1 MSNNL
6 IAVTGATGEVGGRI
20 ARRLA
25 ERGAS
30 QRLVVRDP
38 SRAPELKGA
47 EVAQASNYEAREEM
61 EPALRGAQTLFLA
74 SGEEARNR
82 VDQHKAAVDA
92 AKAAGVER
100 IVYLS
105 FYGARPDSAFTF
117 GRHHFHTEEHIKAS
131 GLSYAFSRDNIYL
144 DFVPFFAAAD
154 GAIRGPGG
162 DGSFAPVARDDIAD
176 VVVELLTN
184 PDRDGHAYEV
194 TGGESYTLAEAA
206 ARLGKAIGREITYVD
221 ETMDEAWASRRPS
234 GEPDWV
240 IEGWITTYVAI
251 ANGEL
256 AQPTSTVKDL
266 TGHEPQR
273 LEELLEQHPESYEH
287 LLRNGESGG

>member
-1 MSNNL
+1 MGDGL
-6 IAVTGATGEVGGRI
+6 IAVTGATGEVGGRV

-25 ERGAS
+25 ERGLQ

-38 SRAPELKGA
+38 SRAPELEGA
-47 EVAQASNYEAREEM
+47 ELAQASNYEASDEM
-61 EPALRGAQTLFLA
+61 EAALRGAETLFLV

-82 VDQHKAAVDA
+82 IDQHKVAVDA

-105 FYGARPDSAFTF
+105 FYGASPDTAFTF

-144 DFVPFFAAAD
+144 DFVPFFAGVD
-154 GAIRGPGG
+154 GVIRGPGA
-162 DGSFAPVARDDIAD
+162 DGRFAPVARDDIAD
-176 VVVELLTN
+176 VVVELIAN
-184 PDRDGHAYEV
+184 PDRDGRAYEV
-194 TGGESYTLAEAA
+194 ASDEAYTLGEAA
-206 ARLGKAIGREITYVD
+206 ERLGKAIGREITYMD
-221 ETMDEAWASRRPS
+221 ETMEEAWASRRPS

-251 ANGEL
+251 AKGEL
-256 AQPTSTVKDL
+256 AQPTSTVRDL
-266 TGHEPQR
+266 TGHDPQH
-273 LEELLEQHPESYEH
+273 LEEFLERNPESYAH
-287 LLRNGESGG
+287 LVR

>member
-1 MSNNL
+1 MSDEL
-6 IAVTGATGEVGGRI
+6 IAVTGATGEVGGRV

-25 ERGAS
+25 DRGVA

-38 SRAPELKGA
+38 SRAPELDGT
-47 EVAQASNYEAREEM
+47 EVAQASNYEAGDEM
-61 EPALRGAQTLFLA
+61 EAALRGAQTMFLV
-74 SGEEARNR
+74 SGGEARNR
-82 VDQHKAAVDA
+82 VEQHKTAVDA

-105 FYGARPDSAFTF
+105 FYGGRPDTAFTF
-117 GRHHFHTEEHIKAS
+117 GRHHAQTEEHIRAS
-131 GLSYAFSRDNIYL
+131 GLSYSFSRDNIYL
-144 DFVPFFAAAD
+144 DFVPFFAGAD

-184 PDRDGHAYEV
+184 PDRDGQAYEV
-194 TGGESYTLAEAA
+194 SGADSFSLAEAA
-206 ARLGKAIGREITYVD
+206 ERLGKAIGREITYID
-221 ETMDEAWASRRPS
+221 ETMEEAWASRRPS

-240 IEGWITTYVAI
+240 LEGWITTYVAI

-256 AQPTSTVKDL
+256 AETTSTVKEL
-266 TGHEPQR
+266 TGHDPQT
-273 LEELLEQHPESYEH
+273 LEQFLEQHPESYSH
-287 LLRNGESGG
+287 LI

>member
-1 MSNNL
+1 MSKDL
-6 IAVTGATGEVGGRI
+6 IAVTGATGEVGGRV

-25 ERGAS
+25 ERGIA

-38 SRAPELKGA
+38 SRAPELEGA
-47 EVAQASNYEAREEM
+47 EVAQASDYEATDEM
-61 EPALRGAQTLFLA
+61 EAALRGAQTMFLA
-74 SGEEARNR
+74 SGEEAHNR

-105 FYGARPDSAFTF
+105 FYGASPDTAFTF
-117 GRHHFHTEEHIKAS
+117 GRDHFHTEEHIKAS

-144 DFVPFFAAAD
+144 DFIPFFAGPD

-162 DGSFAPVARDDIAD
+162 DGRFAPVARDDIAD
-176 VVVELLTN
+176 VVVELITN
-184 PDRDGHAYEV
+184 PDRDGQAYEV
-194 TGGESYTLAEAA
+194 ASDEAYTLAEAA
-206 ARLGKAIGREITYVD
+206 ERLGKAIGREVTYVD
-221 ETMDEAWASRRPS
+221 ETMDEAWAARRPS

-256 AQPTSTVKDL
+256 AEPTSTVKDL
-266 TGHEPQR
+266 TGHDPQR
-273 LEELLEQHPESYEH
+273 LEAFLEQHPESYEH
-287 LLRNGESGG
+287 LDS

>member
-1 MSNNL
+1 VSKDL
-6 IAVTGATGEVGGRI
+6 IAVTGATGEVGGRV

-30 QRLVVRDP
+30 QRLIVRDL
-38 SRAPELKGA
+38 SRAPELEGA
-47 EVAQASNYEAREEM
+47 EVAQASNYEAHDEM
-61 EPALRGAQTLFLA
+61 EAALKGAQTLFLA

-82 VDQHKAAVDA
+82 VEQHKGAVDA

-105 FYGARPDSAFTF
+105 FYGASPDTAFTF
-117 GRHHFHTEEHIKAS
+117 GRDHFHTEEHIKAS

-144 DFVPFFAAAD
+144 DFVPFFAGPD

-162 DGSFAPVARDDIAD
+162 DGLFAPVARDDIAD
-176 VVVELLTN
+176 VVVELITN
-184 PDRDGHAYEV
+184 PDRDGQAYEV
-194 TGGESYTLAEAA
+194 ASDEAYTLAEAA
-206 ARLGKAIGREITYVD
+206 ERLGKAIGREVTYID
-221 ETMDEAWASRRPS
+221 ETMDEAWAARRPS

-256 AQPTSTVKDL
+256 AEPTSTVKDL
-266 TGHEPQR
+266 TGHDPHR
-273 LEELLEQHPESYEH
+273 LEAFLEQHPESYEH
-287 LLRNGESGG
+287 LNS

>member
-1 MSNNL
+1 MGNDL
-6 IAVTGATGEVGGRI
+6 IAVTGATGEVGGRV

-25 ERGAS
+25 DRGIR
-30 QRLVVRDP
+30 QRLVVRDEAK
-38 SRAPELKGA
+38 APELEGA
-47 EVAQASNYEAREEM
+47 EVVTASNYEARDEM
-61 EPALRGAQTLFLA
+61 EAALRGAQTMFLV

-82 VDQHKAAVDA
+82 VEQHQSAVDA

-105 FYGARPDSAFTF
+105 FYGARPDTAFTF
-117 GRHHFHTEEHIKAS
+117 GRDHFKTEEHIKAS

-144 DFVPFFAAAD
+144 DFVPYFAAAD

-162 DGSFAPVARDDIAD
+162 DGRFAPVARDDIAD

-184 PDRDGHAYEV
+184 PDREGPFEV
-194 TGGESYTLAEAA
+194 AGDESYTLTEAA
-206 ARLGKAIGREITYVD
+206 ERLGKAIGREVTYVD
-221 ETMDEAWASRRPS
+221 ETIEEAWESRRPS

-240 IEGWITTYVAI
+240 LEGWITTYVAI

-256 AQPTSTVKDL
+256 AEPTTTVKDL
-266 TGHEPQR
+266 TGHDPKR
-273 LEELLEQHPESYEH
+273 LEKLLEEHPESYEH
-287 LLRNGESGG
+287 LLRNGESRG